1 MGYNFLFMHKFI
13 LACIFVVVTASG
25 FAQRKAPYPFFTIS
39 PDVLVPN
46 AEFAETHNIG
56 FGFTVSGGYKLNRHF
71 APVLSYNY
79 YSVPA
84 KNKSIKPLDAHIVK
98 AGGRFYLQD
107 FYLVTDAGAAFTSG
121 YDNATRFI
129 YSVGAGDEIRLG
141 KRSRLDI
148 SAAYEGFNTGRN
160 TGIIAIRAGYTYRF
174 IR

>member
-1 MGYNFLFMHKFI
+1 MQKFI
-13 LACIFVVVTASG
+13 LALIFLFTTATG
-25 FAQRKAPYPFFTIS
+25 FSQRKASYPFITLS

-46 AEFAETHNIG
+46 AEFSETHNVG
-56 FGFTVSGGYKLNRHF
+56 FGFTVAGGYKLNSHF
-71 APVLSYNY
+71 APVISYNY
-79 YSVPA
+79 YYVPSQ
-84 KNKSIKPLDAHIVK
+84 NKMINDNLAAHILK

-107 FYLVTDAGAAFTSG
+107 FYLVTDAGAAFTTG

-160 TGIIAIRAGYTYRF
+160 TGIIALRAGYTYRF

>member
-1 MGYNFLFMHKFI
+1 MKRFTLAFIFLYF
-13 LACIFVVVTASG
+13 AASG
-25 FAQRKAPYPFFTIS
+25 FSQRKAPYPFFTIS

-79 YSVPA
+79 YYVPSQ
-84 KNKSIKPLDAHIVK
+84 NKTINNNLTAHILK
-98 AGGRFYLQD
+98 AGGRFYLQN

-129 YSVGAGDEIRLG
+129 YSFGAGDEIRMG